1 MFKEEFLITVIVPTL
16 NEVDNIEKFISRI
29 QKVLEQT
36 KFQILFVDDNSKDG
50 TINRINE
57 FKKRYDNID
66 LIVRVGRRGL
76 SGACIEGIQKAKS
89 TYFAVIDCDL
99 QHDEKLLVKM
109 LKAFNENESLDLV
122 VGSRH
127 VNNGNSNKGLSYIR
141 NLGSRYAIKLT
152 QKLLKIEINDPMS
165 GFFMAKKSSILSI
178 LNKLQPNGFK
188 ILADIL
194 ATSRGN
200 LITKELGYEFK
211 KRDFGHSKMNFS
223 VMLELL
229 GLILSHLSFGM
240 LSIRFVL
247 FGFVGFSGVIIQ
259 LMSTYFFFK
268 LITLSFF
275 YSHLISTLITMTSNF
290 YLNNSLTFKDHS
302 LAGRSFLKGLI
313 SFYIVCSIGA
323 FANIAV
329 AEKIFSSIEIW
340 YIASLIGALVGA
352 LWNFIFSSLF
362 TWKTR

>member
-1 MFKEEFLITVIVPTL
+1 MTNNDYSITIIIPTF
-16 NEVDNIEKFISRI
+16 NEVKNIEKVIT
-29 QKVLEQT
+29 KVREVLKKED
-36 KFQILFVDDNSKDG
+36 FRILFVDDNSKDG

-76 SGACIEGIQKAKS
+76 SGACIEGIQKAES

-165 GFFMAKKSSILSI
+165 GFFMAKKSSIVSL
-178 LNKLQPNGFK
+178 LDKLQPNGFK

-194 ATSRGN
+194 ATCRGD

-211 KRDFGHSKMNFS
+211 KRDLGQSKMSFS
-223 VMLELL
+223 VILELL

-302 LAGRSFLKGLI
+302 LAGRSFFRGLI

-352 LWNFIFSSLF
+352 LWNFVFSSLF

>member
-165 GFFMAKKSSILSI
+165 GFFMAKKSSIVSL
-178 LNKLQPNGFK
+178 LDKLQPNGFK

-194 ATSRGN
+194 ATCRGD

-211 KRDFGHSKMNFS
+211 KRDLGQSKMSFS
-223 VMLELL
+223 VILELL
-229 GLILSHLSFGM
+229 GLILSH
-240 LSIRFVL
+240 
-247 FGFVGFSGVIIQ
+247 
-259 LMSTYFFFK
+259 
-268 LITLSFF
+268 
-275 YSHLISTLITMTSNF
+275 
-290 YLNNSLTFKDHS
+290 
-302 LAGRSFLKGLI
+302 
-313 SFYIVCSIGA
+313 
-323 FANIAV
+323 
-329 AEKIFSSIEIW
+329 
-340 YIASLIGALVGA
+340 
-352 LWNFIFSSLF
+352 
-362 TWKTR
+362 

>member
-229 GLILSHLSFGM
+229 GLILSHLSFGII
-240 LSIRFVL
+240 SIRFVL
-247 FGFVGFSGVIIQ
+247 FGFVGFSGVLVQ

-268 LITLSFF
+268 ILALSFF
-275 YSHLISTLITMTSNF
+275 YSHLISILITMTSNF

-302 LAGRSFLKGLI
+302 LAGRSFFKGLI
-313 SFYIVCSIGA
+313 SFYIVCSMGA

-329 AEKIFSSIEIW
+329 AEKIFNSIEIW
-340 YIASLIGALVGA
+340 HFASLIGALVGA

>member
-1 MFKEEFLITVIVPTL
+1 MTNKDYSITVIIPTF
-16 NEVDNIEKFISRI
+16 NEVNNVEKVIT
-29 QKVLEQT
+29 KVREVLKKED
-36 KFQILFVDDNSKDG
+36 FQILFVDDSSNDG
-50 TINRINE
+50 TIEEIKK
-57 FKKRYDNID
+57 FKKEFSNID
-66 LIVRVGRRGL
+66 LILRIGRRGL
-76 SGACIEGIQKAKS
+76 SGACIEGIQNSKS
-89 TYFAVIDCDL
+89 SYIAIMDCDL
-99 QHDEKLLVKM
+99 QHDEKLLLKM
-109 LKAFNENESLDLV
+109 LNEFKYNNQLDLV
-122 VGSRH
+122 IGSRH
-127 VNNGNSNKGLSYIR
+127 VEEGDSQKGLSYLR
-141 NLGSRYAIKLT
+141 NLGSLYAIKLT
-152 QKLLKIEINDPMS
+152 QKLLKIKIKDPMS
-165 GFFMAKKSSILSI
+165 GFFMAKKSSVAPLLS
-178 LNKLQPNGFK
+178 KLQPNGFK

-229 GLILSHLSFGM
+229 GLILSHLSFGII
-240 LSIRFVL
+240 SIRFVL
-247 FGFVGFSGVIIQ
+247 FGFVGFSGVLVQ

-268 LITLSFF
+268 ILALSFF

-302 LAGRSFLKGLI
+302 LAGRSFFRGLI

-352 LWNFIFSSLF
+352 LWNFVFSSLF

>member
-89 TYFAVIDCDL
+89 TYFVVIDCDL

-109 LKAFNENESLDLV
+109 LKAFNENKSLDLV

-229 GLILSHLSFGM
+229 GLILSHLSFGII
-240 LSIRFVL
+240 SIRFVL
-247 FGFVGFSGVIIQ
+247 FGFVGFSGVLVQ

-268 LITLSFF
+268 ILALSFF
-275 YSHLISTLITMTSNF
+275 YSHLISILITMTSNF

-302 LAGRSFLKGLI
+302 LAGRSFFKGLI
-313 SFYIVCSIGA
+313 SFYIVCSMGA

-329 AEKIFSSIEIW
+329 AEKIFNSIEIW
-340 YIASLIGALVGA
+340 HFASLIGALVGA

>member
-1 MFKEEFLITVIVPTL
+1 MIREEFLITIIVPTL

-29 QKVLEQT
+29 QKILEQT
-36 KFQILFVDDNSKDG
+36 KFQILFVDDNSQDG

-76 SGACIEGIQKAKS
+76 SGACIEGIQKAES

-240 LSIRFVL
+240 ISIRFVL
-247 FGFVGFSGVIIQ
+247 FGFVGFSGVIVQ

-268 LITLSFF
+268 IITLSFF
-275 YSHLISTLITMTSNF
+275 YSHLISILITMTSNF

-302 LAGRSFLKGLI
+302 LAGKSFFKGLL

-329 AEKIFSSIEIW
+329 AEKIFNSIGIW
-340 YIASLIGALVGA
+340 YFASLIGALVGA
-352 LWNFIFSSLF
+352 LWNFIFSSLY

>member
-16 NEVDNIEKFISRI
+16 NEVGNIEKFISRI

-109 LKAFNENESLDLV
+109 LKAFNENKSLDLV

-229 GLILSHLSFGM
+229 GLILSHLSFGII
-240 LSIRFVL
+240 SIRFVL
-247 FGFVGFSGVIIQ
+247 FGFVGFSGVIVQ

-268 LITLSFF
+268 IITLSFF
-275 YSHLISTLITMTSNF
+275 YSHLISIFITMTSNF

-329 AEKIFSSIEIW
+329 AEKIFNSIEIW
-340 YIASLIGALVGA
+340 YIASLIGALIGA

>member
-1 MFKEEFLITVIVPTL
+1 MKKKEFLITIIVPTL
-16 NEVDNIEKFISRI
+16 NEVDNIEKFINRI
-29 QKVLEQT
+29 QEILKGIN
-36 KFQILFVDDNSKDG
+36 FQILFVDDNSTDG
-50 TINRINE
+50 TIKIINE

-66 LIVRVGRRGL
+66 IIVRVGRRGL
-76 SGACIEGIQKAKS
+76 SGACIEGIQNAKS
-89 TYFAVIDCDL
+89 NYVAIIDCDL
-99 QHDEKLLVKM
+99 QHDEKLLLKM
-109 LKAFNENESLDLV
+109 LQTFEKEELLDLV
-122 VGSRH
+122 IGSRH
-127 VNNGNSNKGLSYIR
+127 VEEGDSQKGLSYLR
-141 NLGSRYAIKLT
+141 NLGSQYAIRMT
-152 QKLLKIEINDPMS
+152 QKLLKIKINDPMS
-165 GFFMAKKSSILSI
+165 GFFMAKKSSIVPLLS
-178 LNKLQPNGFK
+178 KLQPNGFK

-240 LSIRFVL
+240 ISIRFVL
-247 FGFVGFSGVIIQ
+247 FGFVGFSGVIVQ
-259 LMSTYFFFK
+259 LISTYFFFK

-275 YSHLISTLITMTSNF
+275 YSHLISIFITMTSNF

-302 LAGRSFLKGLI
+302 LAGRSFFRGLI

-329 AEKIFSSIEIW
+329 AEKIFNSIEIW

-352 LWNFIFSSLF
+352 LWNFVFSSLF

>member
-29 QKVLEQT
+29 QTVLEQT

-229 GLILSHLSFGM
+229 GLILSHLSFGII
-240 LSIRFVL
+240 SIRFVL
-247 FGFVGFSGVIIQ
+247 FGFVGFSGVLVQ

-268 LITLSFF
+268 ILALSFF
-275 YSHLISTLITMTSNF
+275 YSHLISILITMTSNF

-302 LAGRSFLKGLI
+302 LAGRSFFKGLI

-329 AEKIFSSIEIW
+329 AEKIFNSIEIW
-340 YIASLIGALVGA
+340 HFASLIGALVGA